1 MVRAPPR
8 KCTIAC
14 MKWSA
19 FILCSLAAALAHGE
33 EAGNLFDDPFVQ
45 ATSAIAQC
53 PAPRG
58 PYITKEN
65 VFKEQ
70 HVRTQ
75 HGNSCYRSGRCRLP
89 NSYLYDR
96 EIIPRVAQYIR
107 ADGRFDDT
115 SVWVLGERRIVTLM
129 GCVQSKEQSEALE
142 RAVTLVDDVSNV
154 VNYLMVG
161 TKGQPPYKVV
171 GDTTPDH

>member
-1 MVRAPPR
+1 MVRGRTR

-14 MKWSA
+14 MKWCA
-19 FILCSLAAALAHGE
+19 FILCSFAAALAHVE
-33 EAGNLFDDPFVQ
+33 EAGNLFNDPFVQ
-45 ATSAIAQC
+45 ATSATAQC
-53 PAPRG
+53 PVPRG

-89 NSYLYDR
+89 NSYLYDK
-96 EIIPRVAQYIR
+96 EIVPRVAQYIR

-142 RAVTLVDDVSNV
+142 RAVSLVDDVSNV

-161 TKGQPPYKVV
+161 TKGQPPY
-171 GDTTPDH
+171 